1 MRGKRGLK
9 PTIFHKKNRK
19 GQFYLLAAIIIITI
33 LVGFVTVSNYSRRKT
48 SVKLYDLGEEL
59 GIESQNVID
68 YGTYAQEDLD
78 VLLGQFIESYVDYAG
93 GGKNL
98 YFLFGDFTS
107 ITVKAYQELE
117 ESVFVDGSEL
127 IMTNGKG
134 EKMHTPSA
142 SKIAILI
149 GDVEYQFDL
158 TEEEKFYFV
167 VSQEIEGEKHVV
179 TG

>member
-1 MRGKRGLK
+1 MKTKR
-9 PTIFHKKNRK
+9 
-19 GQFYLLAAIIIITI
+19 GQFYLIAAVIIITVI
-33 LVGFVTVSNYSRRKT
+33 IGFVTVANYSRKKT

-68 YGTYAQEDLD
+68 YGTYAGGDID
-78 VLLGQFIESYVDYAG
+78 ILLEQFIESYVDYAG

-98 YFLFGDFTS
+98 YFLFGNSSS
-107 ITVKAYQELE
+107 IKVIAYQELE
-117 ESVFVDGSEL
+117 ESVSVDGSEL
-127 IMTNGKG
+127 IIINGKG
-134 EKMHTPSA
+134 EKMHTPSTN
-142 SKIAILI
+142 KVAILI

-158 TEEEKFYFV
+158 TEEQKFYFV